1 MLTVV
6 QDTLG
11 YTCTIVTNRQ
21 LRHNRPDITVV
32 FPNDQKAFLILE
44 KQTRYSD
51 LKMEVGQSNVLL
63 FQLLWEHWI
72 PSHSNV

>member
-11 YTCTIVTNRQ
+11 YTIVTNRQ

-51 LKMEVGQSNVLL
+51 LKMEVG
-63 FQLLWEHWI
+63 
-72 PSHSNV
+72 